1 MEKLDFTDWV
11 RKSETVANATFRQA
25 VHTLM
30 LAISKSDAL
39 QTRMIFHGGLLLA
52 ICFQGIRHTKDIDFV
67 TADKCTQIDE
77 EGFVASLNEALAV
90 ACDSLPYGL
99 DCRIQ
104 SYRVKPP
111 GENRNFQSLK
121 LTMGYVHKGS
131 PRHWRLIKGEVTT
144 IIEIDY
150 SFNEINQQIDT
161 IELVEGGKIQ
171 AYSLPDL
178 VGEKYRA
185 MIQQKVRNRRRRQ
198 DAFDIYWLLKSGY
211 LEDSSLKISVHH
223 SLLMKAES
231 RQLAV
236 NKNSLADE
244 EIIERSKAEYATLA
258 DEIDGELPP
267 FEEVYTAVRN
277 YYEALPWKVVEM
289 I

>member
-1 MEKLDFTDWV
+1 MV
-11 RKSETVANATFRQA
+11 
-25 VHTLM
+25 
-30 LAISKSDAL
+30 AISQAASL

-52 ICFQGIRHTKDIDFV
+52 IRFHGIRHTKDIDFV
-67 TADKCTQIDE
+67 TADQRTQVNE
-77 EGFVASLNEALAV
+77 ANFATSLNEALAI
-90 ACDSLPYGL
+90 ACENLPYGL

-111 GENRNFQSLK
+111 GDNRNFQSLK
-121 LTMGYVHKGS
+121 IAMGYAYKGT
-131 PRHWRLIKGEVTT
+131 PGHRRLIKGESPT

-150 SFNEINQQIDT
+150 SFNEINQQVDT
-161 IELVEGGKIQ
+161 IQLADGGKIL

-185 MIQQKVRNRRRRQ
+185 MIQQKSRNRTRRQ
-198 DAFDIYWLLKSGY
+198 DAFDIYWLLMNGY
-211 LEDSSLKISVHH
+211 LGDRTIGILIHR
-223 SLLMKAES
+223 SLLLKAES

-236 NKNSLADE
+236 SKDSLADD
-244 EIIERSKAEYATLA
+244 EIMVRSKAEYLTLA

-277 YYEALPWKVVEM
+277 YYESLPWEK
-289 I
+289 

>member
-1 MEKLDFTDWV
+1 MGKLDFADWV
-11 RKSETVANATFRQA
+11 KKSETEADKTFRQA
-25 VHTLM
+25 IHSLM

-39 QTRMIFHGGLLLA
+39 QTRMIFHGGLLMA

-67 TADKCTQIDE
+67 TEDKRTQIDE
-77 EGFVASLNEALAV
+77 AGFVASLNEALAI

-121 LTMGYVHKGS
+121 IAMGYAYKGTPGHS
-131 PRHWRLIKGEVTT
+131 RLIRGESPTVV
-144 IIEIDY
+144 EIDY

-161 IELVEGGKIQ
+161 IELIEGGSIQ

-185 MIQQKVRNRRRRQ
+185 MIQQKTRNRTRRQ
-198 DAFDIYWLLKSGY
+198 DAFDIYWLLKKGY
-211 LEDSSLKISVHH
+211 LDDWTARILIYR
-223 SLLMKAES
+223 SLLKKSES
-231 RQLAV
+231 RGLV
-236 NKNSLADE
+236 VTKDSLADA
-244 EIIERSKAEYATLA
+244 EIKMRSSAEYATLA
-258 DEIDGELPP
+258 NEIEGVLPP
-267 FEEVYTAVRN
+267 FEEVYDAVRE
-277 YYEALPWKVVEM
+277 YYEALPWEK
-289 I
+289 

>member
-1 MEKLDFTDWV
+1 MEKLDFADWV
-11 RKSETVANATFRQA
+11 NKSETEADKTFRQA
-25 VHTLM
+25 IHTLM

-39 QTRMIFHGGLLLA
+39 QTRMIFHGGLLMA

-67 TADKCTQIDE
+67 TEDKRTQIDE
-77 EGFVASLNEALAV
+77 AGFVASLNEALAI

-121 LTMGYVHKGS
+121 IAMGYAYKGTPGHS
-131 PRHWRLIKGEVTT
+131 RLIRGESPTVV
-144 IIEIDY
+144 EIDY

-161 IELVEGGKIQ
+161 IELTEGGSIQ

-185 MIQQKVRNRRRRQ
+185 MIQQKTRNRTRRQ
-198 DAFDIYWLLKSGY
+198 DAFDIYWLLKKGY
-211 LEDSSLKISVHH
+211 LDDWAIRILIYR
-223 SLLMKAES
+223 SLLK
-231 RQLAV
+231 
-236 NKNSLADE
+236 
-244 EIIERSKAEYATLA
+244 
-258 DEIDGELPP
+258 
-267 FEEVYTAVRN
+267 
-277 YYEALPWKVVEM
+277 
-289 I
+289 

>member
-1 MEKLDFTDWV
+1 MEKLDFADWV
-11 RKSETVANATFRQA
+11 KKSETEADKAFRQA
-25 VHTLM
+25 IHTLM

-39 QTRMIFHGGLLLA
+39 QTRMIFHGGLLMA

-67 TADKCTQIDE
+67 TEDKRTQIDE
-77 EGFVASLNEALAV
+77 DGFVASLNEALAI

-121 LTMGYVHKGS
+121 IAMGYAYKGT
-131 PRHWRLIKGEVTT
+131 PGHARLIRGETPTVV
-144 IIEIDY
+144 EIDY

-161 IELVEGGKIQ
+161 IELIEGGSIQ

-185 MIQQKVRNRRRRQ
+185 MIQQKSRNRTRRQ
-198 DAFDIYWLLKSGY
+198 DAFDIYWLLKKGY
-211 LEDSSLKISVHH
+211 LDGWTVRILIYR
-223 SLLMKAES
+223 SLLKKSES
-231 RQLAV
+231 RGLV
-236 NKNSLADE
+236 VTKDSLADAA
-244 EIIERSKAEYATLA
+244 IRKRSSAEYATLA
-258 DEIDGELPP
+258 GEIEGELPL
-267 FEEVYTAVRN
+267 FEEVYDAVRD
-277 YYEALPWKVVEM
+277 YYEALPWEVK
-289 I
+289 